1 VAHIFQEF
9 SMQRII
15 LFFVVLGLAT
25 ITPPTITP
33 LFGQADPAQPQTV
46 KDAAKATAKKLTVGH
61 IELKGSYSEG
71 VGGGGLFSEV
81 VETLGDVLQRL
92 KKAASDENLDAVVL
106 HIDGPQIGWAKLH
119 EIRTAIGKIRQ
130 NGRKVYA
137 WLEGA
142 DTKDYLLASACDQ
155 IIIPESGMIMLPGL
169 RAEISFY
176 KNLFDMLSIQPEM
189 LRVGEFKSAAEPY
202 SRTEMSPAFREEMEA
217 IINDY
222 YRQIVEMVA
231 ASRKLTP
238 EQVIAIIDTGLFS
251 ADDAKK
257 QGLIDHVAYEDHI
270 LNLIKGDQKEAEVK
284 LIKTYGKKKIDT
296 DFSGFAG
303 MAKMMNMLTGVEP
316 ATRKSTNAKIAVIS
330 AVGPIMS
337 GSSQSDFFGDE
348 TMGSTT
354 MIKAIRQARDDSTVK
369 AVVLRV
375 DSPGGSALASDLMWH
390 ELETL
395 DGKKPL
401 IVSMGDTAASGGY
414 YIAMGAD
421 RIFAEPGTLTGS
433 IGVVGGKIALEK
445 FYAKIGITTSVVQKG
460 KNAGVLS
467 TTKAWTDTERDAM
480 QKMMNDIYAQFTKK
494 AATGRKMEYEKLE
507 KMARGRVYTGVQALA
522 LGLVDEL
529 GTLDDAIAHAKK
541 AAGIDPETKLER
553 LNLPKATS
561 PIEALFGPLDPTARL
576 GSEITKSWVNRLP
589 AEISSQLK
597 ALEVYD
603 ILAQEKFLT
612 VMPYQLIIK

>member
-1 VAHIFQEF
+1 MRHCFA
-9 SMQRII
+9 I
-15 LFFVVLGLAT
+15 LFLFGMTSTLFAQAHTDATAT
-25 ITPPTITP
+25 IKKE
-33 LFGQADPAQPQTV
+33 QAPVAEKPAE
-46 KDAAKATAKKLTVGH
+46 KKLTVAH
-61 IELKGSYSEG
+61 IEITGSYSEG
-71 VGGGGLFSEV
+71 AGGSGLFSEV

-92 KKAASDENLDAVVL
+92 KKAASDENLEAVVL
-106 HIDGPQIGWAKLH
+106 HINGPHIGWAKLN
-119 EIRTAIGKIRQ
+119 ELRTGIAKIRQ
-130 NGRKVYA
+130 KGRKVYA

-155 IIIPESGMIMLPGL
+155 IIIPESGMVMMPGL

-202 SRTEMSPAFREEMEA
+202 SRSEMSPAFREEMEA
-217 IINDY
+217 IIDDY
-222 YRQIVEMVA
+222 FRQIVEMVST
-231 ASRKLTP
+231 SRKLTA
-238 EQVIAIIDTGLFS
+238 EQVTSIIDTGLFS
-251 ADDAKK
+251 AEEAKK
-257 QGLIDHVAYEDHI
+257 VGLIDHVGYEDYI
-270 LNLIKGDQKEAEVK
+270 TTLIKGDQKDVEVK
-284 LIKTYGKKKIDT
+284 YTKSYGKKKFDT
-296 DFSGFAG
+296 DFSGFSG
-303 MAKMMNMLTGVEP
+303 MAKMMNMLMGIEP
-316 ATRKSTNAKIAVIS
+316 TSRKSSNAKIADIS

-348 TMGSTT
+348 SMGSTT
-354 MIKAIRQARDDSTVK
+354 MIKAIRQARDDATVK

-445 FYAKIGITTSVVQKG
+445 FYAKVGITSSVVQKG

-467 TTKAWTDTERDAM
+467 TTKPWTDTERDAM

-494 AATGRKMEYEKLE
+494 AAAGRKMEYEKLE
-507 KMARGRVYTGVQALA
+507 KMARGRVYTGVQALS

-541 AAGIDPETKLER
+541 LAGIDPETKLER
-553 LNLPKATS
+553 LNLPKPTS
-561 PIEALFGPLDPTARL
+561 PFEALFGPIDPAARL
-576 GSEITKSWVNRLP
+576 GAGMAKSWLNQLP
-589 AEISSQLK
+589 PEISSQLK
-597 ALEVYD
+597 NLDVYD
-603 ILAQEKFLT
+603 LLAREKFLT
-612 VMPYQLIIK
+612 VMPYNLMIK

>member
-1 VAHIFQEF
+1 
-9 SMQRII
+9 MQRII

-33 LFGQADPAQPQTV
+33 LFGQADPAQPQAV

-137 WLEGA
+137 WLESA

-176 KNLFDMLSIQPEM
+176 KNLFDMLSIQP
-189 LRVGEFKSAAEPY
+189 AEPY

-238 EQVIAIIDTGLFS
+238 EQVTAIIDTGLFS

-270 LNLIKGDQKEAEVK
+270 LNLVKGDQKEAEVK
-284 LIKTYGKKKIDT
+284 LVKTYGKKKIDT

-576 GSEITKSWVNRLP
+576 GSEITKSWLNRLP
-589 AEISSQLK
+589 DEISSQLK

>member
-1 VAHIFQEF
+1 MYRYFAFLFLLGTTSTVFAQVA
-9 SMQRII
+9 
-15 LFFVVLGLAT
+15 T
-25 ITPPTITP
+25 
-33 LFGQADPAQPQTV
+33 
-46 KDAAKATAKKLTVGH
+46 DASATAKKEQPAAAEKPAEKKLTVAH
-61 IELKGSYSEG
+61 IEITGSYSEG
-71 VGGGGLFSEV
+71 TGGSGLFSEV

-92 KKAASDENLDAVVL
+92 KKAANDENLEAVVL
-106 HIDGPQIGWAKLH
+106 HINGPHIGWAKLN
-119 EIRTAIGKIRQ
+119 ELRTGIAKIRQ
-130 NGRKVYA
+130 KGRKVYA

-155 IIIPESGMIMLPGL
+155 IIIPESGIVMMPGL

-176 KNLFDMLSIQPEM
+176 KNLFDMLAIQPEM

-202 SRTEMSPAFREEMEA
+202 SRSEMSPAFREEMEA
-217 IINDY
+217 IIDDY
-222 YRQIVEMVA
+222 FRQIVEMVSA
-231 ASRKLTP
+231 ARKLTP
-238 EQVIAIIDTGLFS
+238 EQVTSIIDTGLFS
-251 ADDAKK
+251 AEDAKK
-257 QGLIDHVAYEDHI
+257 VGLIDHVAYEDHI
-270 LNLIKGDQKEAEVK
+270 ATLIKGDQKDVE
-284 LIKTYGKKKIDT
+284 IKYTKSYGKKKFDT
-296 DFSGFAG
+296 DFSGFTG
-303 MAKMMNMLTGVEP
+303 MAKMMNMLMGVEP
-316 ATRKSTNAKIAVIS
+316 TSRKSSNPKIAIIS

-348 TMGSTT
+348 SMGSTT
-354 MIKAIRQARDDSTVK
+354 MIKAIRQARDDATVK

-445 FYAKIGITTSVVQKG
+445 FYAKIGITSSVVQKG
-460 KNAGVLS
+460 KNSGVLS
-467 TTKAWTDTERDAM
+467 TTKPWTDAERDAM

-494 AATGRKMEYEKLE
+494 AAAGRKMDYEKLE
-507 KMARGRVYTGVQALA
+507 KLARGRVYTGVQALS
-522 LGLVDEL
+522 LGLIDEL

-553 LNLPKATS
+553 LSLPKPTS
-561 PIEALFGPLDPTARL
+561 PFEALFGPIDPAARL
-576 GSEITKSWVNRLP
+576 GAGMAKSWLNQLP
-589 AEISSQLK
+589 PEISSPLK
-597 ALEVYD
+597 NLEVYD
-603 ILAQEKFLT
+603 LLAREKFLT
-612 VMPYQLIIK
+612 VMPYQLMIK